1 MSMAR
6 AQFGRRALL
15 RLLAGTTLSAGGL
28 GLAPAALARRALA
41 KPRLIVLDPG
51 HGGIDPGC
59 IGCTGVYE
67 KGIALATA
75 HDVAH
80 RLEATGRYRVKMTR
94 TDDVFVPLT
103 DRVAFARAAKADL
116 FLSIHADAV
125 PDSAVRGASVFTL
138 SEKASD
144 KEAAE
149 VAARENSADQIAG
162 IDLAK
167 HEPVVN
173 EILFDLARRQTNN
186 LSIHLARDLVAEMG
200 REVHMMNNSHRSA
213 GFVVLKAP
221 DIPSALV
228 ELGCLS
234 NPGEDRLL
242 QKLAYQRKL
251 ATSLVRSINDY
262 FDFIAKA

>member
-1 MSMAR
+1 MSMAQ

-15 RLLAGTTLSAGGL
+15 RLLAGTTLSGL
-28 GLAPAALARRALA
+28 GLAPQAFAARPAR
-41 KPRLIVLDPG
+41 KPHVIVLDPG

-75 HDVAH
+75 HDVA
-80 RLEATGRYRVKMTR
+80 RQLESTGRYRVKMTR
-94 TDDVFVPLT
+94 ADDEFVPLT
-103 DRVAFARAAKADL
+103 DRVAFARAEKADL

-186 LSIHLARDLVAEMG
+186 LSIRLARDLVSELG
-200 REVHMMNNSHRSA
+200 RDVRMMNHSHRSA

-242 QKLAYQRKL
+242 QEAAYRRKL
-251 ATSLVRSINDY
+251 ATGLVRSVNDY

>member
-1 MSMAR
+1 MTR
-6 AQFGRRALL
+6 AGIDRRALL
-15 RLLAGTTLSAGGL
+15 RLLAGTSLGLGGL
-28 GLAPAALARRALA
+28 GLVPQAFAAPAKLVR
-41 KPRLIVLDPG
+41 KPRVIVLDPG

-75 HDVAH
+75 HDVANK
-80 RLEATGRYRVKMTR
+80 LEATGRYRVKMTR
-94 TDDVFVPLT
+94 TDDEFVPLEE
-103 DRVAFARAAKADL
+103 RVAFARAAEADL

-125 PDSAVRGASVFTL
+125 PEPSLRGASVFTL

-144 KEAAE
+144 KEAAM
-149 VAARENSADQIAG
+149 VAARENSADLVAG
-162 IDLAK
+162 IKLTE

-186 LSIHLARDLVAEMG
+186 LSIRFARDLVSELG
-200 REVHMMNNSHRSA
+200 REVRLMNHSHRSA

-242 QKLAYQRKL
+242 QEIAYQHKL
-251 ATSLVRSINDY
+251 ATGLVRSINDY
-262 FDFIAKA
+262 FDYIAKT